1 MLGFPTWK
9 VWTILVTLA
18 LGVIFAIPNFVPAS
32 ALKQAPSFVPTGTL
46 NLGLDLRGG
55 SYLMLEAATDDVR
68 KQKLDGLE
76 EIARTELGSADGGAV
91 KYRDLGITGN
101 AVTLTVTDPTT
112 LDRAVETLRK
122 VTRPVGNLTGQRD
135 VEVAVVDGN
144 RVTLTPTDAGITS
157 ATNGAMEQAVE
168 VIRRRIDE
176 LGTREPTI
184 VRQGDNR
191 IVVQVPGL
199 QDPSALKALLG
210 KTAKLEFKMVDIDAD
225 PAEVAAG
232 HAPAG
237 SQVLPYAN
245 RPGAVAV
252 KRRVMISGDQLI
264 DAQVSQDDNGQPAVS
279 FRFDSTGGRRFAK
292 ATQENIGKPFA
303 IILDNRVISDPR
315 INSAIL
321 GGSGIITGSYTTASA
336 NEFAIL
342 LRSGKLPVQ
351 LKVVE
356 ERTVGPDLGADSIR
370 AGSLAAGTAVI
381 AVALLM
387 IVTYGRFG
395 VYSVIALILN
405 MIMIVGVMS
414 VVGATLTLPG
424 IAGLVL
430 TIGAAVDAN
439 VLINERIREEQRKG
453 RGVIA
458 SVEVGFRDA
467 TRTIWDANSLN
478 IIVAVIMFLFGSGP
492 IKGFA
497 VVLSIGIATSVFT
510 AVTVVRLMVSRWLTA
525 ARPKALTI

>member
-1 MLGFPTWK
+1 MLGFPSWK
-9 VWTILVTLA
+9 VWTILATLV
-18 LGVIFAIPNFVPAS
+18 LGVIFALPNFIPAS
-32 ALKQAPSFVPTGTL
+32 TLRQFPAGIPTGTL

-55 SYLMLEAATDDVR
+55 SYIMLEAAIDDVR

-76 EIARTELGSADGGAV
+76 ETARTELADADGGAV
-91 KYRDLGITGN
+91 RFRDLGISGS
-101 AVTLTVTDPTT
+101 AVSLTVIDPTQ

-157 ATNGAMEQAVE
+157 ATNSAMEQEVE

-199 QDPSALKALLG
+199 QDPSALKALIG
-210 KTAKLEFKMVDIDAD
+210 KTAKLEFKLVDTDAD
-225 PAEVAAG
+225 PAEAAQG
-232 HAPAG
+232 HAPPG
-237 SQVLPYAN
+237 SQVLPYADQ
-245 RPGAVAV
+245 PGVVVV
-252 KRRVMISGDQLI
+252 KRRVMVSGDQLI
-264 DAQVSQDDNGQPAVS
+264 DSQVGQDDNGAPAVT
-279 FRFDSTGGRRFAK
+279 FRFDATGGRRFAK

-303 IILDNRVISDPR
+303 IILDNKVISAPR
-315 INSAIL
+315 INTAIL
-321 GGSGIITGSYTTASA
+321 GGSGIISGNYTTASA
-336 NEFAIL
+336 NQFAIL
-342 LRSGKLPVQ
+342 LRSGKLPVE

-370 AGSLAAGTAVI
+370 AGSLAAGTAI
-381 AVALLM
+381 LAVALLM

-395 VYSVIALILN
+395 VYSVIALVLN
-405 MIMIVGVMS
+405 MILIIGVMS
-414 VVGATLTLPG
+414 VLGATLTLPG

-478 IIVAVIMFLFGSGP
+478 IIVAGIMFLFGSGP

-510 AVTVVRLMVSRWLTA
+510 AVTVVRLMVSRWLTS
-525 ARPKALTI
+525 ARPKALAI